1 MKKLFLFFFVK
12 LLLLSTFYSFAYS
25 SEIEWIDDGFNTSDN
40 YIQEYRKGFKE
51 VNIGGKSEK
60 FDITYY
66 NTFPNKKYNKKNW
79 LCREW
84 TIIEYLNGEN
94 FLTKIYSLNDCLPCL
109 DKGSGH
115 ICSYPYFK
123 MEFKSKLGDK
133 IFPEYKIKDSLEFL
147 QDGTNFVK
155 LSVNLSSRE
164 RVIIKKAKKSREN
177 SEKFVFASS
186 FVKYNTS
193 YRQIPSE
200 GIEFST
206 FTDPIDL
213 SRYIIIFKRLVKNVN
228 LAIDKKNKVKI
239 REKDINSIISIEP
252 GAKNFKFQ
260 TRD

>member
-51 VNIGGKSEK
+51 VNIDGKSEK

-123 MEFKSKLGDK
+123 
-133 IFPEYKIKDSLEFL
+133 I
-147 QDGTNFVK
+147 
-155 LSVNLSSRE
+155 
-164 RVIIKKAKKSREN
+164 
-177 SEKFVFASS
+177 
-186 FVKYNTS
+186 
-193 YRQIPSE
+193 
-200 GIEFST
+200 
-206 FTDPIDL
+206 
-213 SRYIIIFKRLVKNVN
+213 
-228 LAIDKKNKVKI
+228 
-239 REKDINSIISIEP
+239 
-252 GAKNFKFQ
+252 
-260 TRD
+260 